1 MIEWTEMAVRLAT
14 ATAAGALLGLNRDLH
29 HKPIGV
35 RTLGLVALATATVIV
50 LADAHSDP
58 GKFTDATSRVIQGVL
73 TGIGFIGAGVIVH
86 ANQPYRVRGLTSA
99 ACAWFAACIGIAC
112 GAGDWRLVLTGL
124 ALAFILL
131 TLGHPLE
138 RAFHKF
144 RGHQQDTLDSET
156 AIQDETNGSRSD
168 QQ

>member
-1 MIEWTEMAVRLAT
+1 MIEWTEIAARLAT
-14 ATAAGALLGLNRDLH
+14 ATLAGALLGLNRDLH

-50 LADAHSDP
+50 LADGHSDP

-112 GAGDWRLVLTGL
+112 GAGDWRLVLIAL
-124 ALAFILL
+124 ALAFVLL
-131 TLGHPLE
+131 MFGHPLE

-144 RGHQQDTLDSET
+144 RGHASDTLDSET
-156 AIQDETNGSRSD
+156 AVHDDANGSLSD
-168 QQ
+168 QR